1 MKMLRRSPSS
11 SPSACGL
18 RHVPVSLR
26 QRRRIRSVY
35 LIRSPH
41 TSQAETSTTPRWAW
55 QAPSRLKTP
64 PNGRS
69 RPSRCCQTSKQH
81 GNEECSS
88 ISCPV
93 LVLGGVGLHL
103 ARLEPLVL
111 VRCHARRPLV
121 TDLALPRAL
130 PVSRP
135 VLMQER
141 GSRLVCQQR
150 WCGSRQRA
158 ASTGQQAMG
167 NRQRAAHLPRRRL
180 P

>member
-135 VLMQER
+135 VRVVAFLNVARRQPRLRGCGRLLAEELSLRCGER
-141 GSRLVCQQR
+141 GEC
-150 WCGSRQRA
+150 
-158 ASTGQQAMG
+158 TGLA
-167 NRQRAAHLPRRRL
+167 
-180 P
+180 